1 MKRMLSGIKPTG
13 QMHLG
18 NYIGALRNFVNY
30 QDDYQLFVFI
40 ANLHCV
46 TVYQQPAQLRK
57 NLKDAIALYLACGL
71 DPDKCTIFL
80 QSDVFAHAQLGWL
93 LTCQSYMGELSR
105 MTQFKEK
112 SQKKEDGI
120 TAGIFTY
127 PCLMAADILL
137 YDADIVPV
145 GQDQKQHVELARN
158 LAERFNNRYSDTFIV
173 PEPVS
178 PKVGSRIMSL
188 SDPSKK
194 MSKSDETNKGCIYLL
209 DDLNVARKKI
219 TSAVTDLVGKVNYDK
234 INQPGISNL
243 LEILSALT
251 NESID
256 SIVNRYQDK
265 GYGQLKGEVADA
277 VCQCL
282 STIQDKYHQI
292 VDSDIIES
300 TLKKGAEVANKIAY
314 KKLKKVQKKMGIDI
328 F

>member
-18 NYIGALRNFVNY
+18 NYIGALRNFVNF

-46 TVYQQPAQLRK
+46 TVYQKPQDLRK

-71 DPDKCTIFL
+71 DPQKCTIFL

-105 MTQFKEK
+105 MTQFKDK

-137 YDADIVPV
+137 YDADFVPV

-158 LAERFNNRYSDTFIV
+158 LAERFNNRYSDTFVV
-173 PEPVS
+173 PQPVS
-178 PKVGSRIMSL
+178 PKVGARIMSL

-209 DDLNVARKKI
+209 DDLALARKKI
-219 TSAVTDLVGKVNYDK
+219 MSAVTDLVGQVNYDK
-234 INQPGISNL
+234 VNQPGVSNL

-251 NESID
+251 GEEIESI
-256 SIVNRYQDK
+256 VARYQNK
-265 GYGQLKGEVADA
+265 GYGQLKSEVSDV
-277 VCQCL
+277 VCDCL
-282 STIQDKYHQI
+282 KNIQAKYQQI
-292 VDSDIIES
+292 IDSDIIET
-300 TLKKGAEVANKIAY
+300 TLKQGSEVANKIAY

>member
-219 TSAVTDLVGKVNYDK
+219 TSAVTD
-234 INQPGISNL
+234 
-243 LEILSALT
+243 
-251 NESID
+251 
-256 SIVNRYQDK
+256 
-265 GYGQLKGEVADA
+265 
-277 VCQCL
+277 
-282 STIQDKYHQI
+282 
-292 VDSDIIES
+292 
-300 TLKKGAEVANKIAY
+300 
-314 KKLKKVQKKMGIDI
+314 
-328 F
+328 

>member
-188 SDPSKK
+188 SDPNKK

>member
-219 TSAVTDLVGKVNYDK
+219 TSAVTDMVGKVNYDK

>member
-173 PEPVS
+173 PDFFFS
-178 PKVGSRIMSL
+178 SRRRH
-188 SDPSKK
+188 
-194 MSKSDETNKGCIYLL
+194 T
-209 DDLNVARKKI
+209 R
-219 TSAVTDLVGKVNYDK
+219 
-234 INQPGISNL
+234 
-243 LEILSALT
+243 
-251 NESID
+251 
-256 SIVNRYQDK
+256 
-265 GYGQLKGEVADA
+265 
-277 VCQCL
+277 
-282 STIQDKYHQI
+282 
-292 VDSDIIES
+292 
-300 TLKKGAEVANKIAY
+300 
-314 KKLKKVQKKMGIDI
+314 
-328 F
+328 

>member
-251 NESID
+251 DESID
-256 SIVNRYQDK
+256 SIVDRYQDK

>member
-188 SDPSKK
+188 SDPNKK

-219 TSAVTDLVGKVNYDK
+219 TSAVTDMVGKVNYDK

>member
-219 TSAVTDLVGKVNYDK
+219 TSAVTDMVGKVNYDK

-282 STIQDKYHQI
+282 ATIQDQYRRI